1 MKLDV
6 DRVTLRLKDFG
17 YIVAPEDAVLLDFYI
32 GKVLTHIYNYCHI
45 QALPGG
51 LIPAAT
57 EMVCGDFLYTK
68 MACGGLGDKTYERMV
83 KSVSEGDVKVDFAG
97 ETSVQA
103 QFETFVAGLRG
114 GHEKELRHF
123 RKLVW

>member
-6 DRVTLRLKDFG
+6 GRVTLRLKDFG

-32 GKVLTHIYNYCHI
+32 DKVLTHIYNYCHI
-45 QALPGG
+45 RALPEG

-68 MACGGLGDKTYERMV
+68 MACGGIGGKTYERMV
-83 KSVSEGDVKVDFAG
+83 KSVSEGDVRVDFAG
-97 ETSVQA
+97 ETSAQA

-114 GHEKELRHF
+114 GHEQELRHF